1 MAKFN
6 VLRRPR
12 THEGG
17 VAVKRDVKREL
28 FLLAVANMVGERTC
42 YETADERDNRFA
54 QLVRS
59 ATITDPEWTARL
71 LGWLRGTANMRTA
84 SIVGAAEFAS
94 ARTEPGMTRQ
104 VVNSVLQRA
113 DEPGEF
119 LSYWLATHGRAIP
132 KPVKRGIGDAVRRLY
147 DERALLKWDSEAR
160 GVRMGDVLNLTHPK
174 PVESWQG
181 ALFTHALDRRH
192 GNVEEI
198 PAGLSMVHA
207 RDELMSWPV
216 ERRRGL
222 FTGDAT
228 AALELAGM
236 TWESVA
242 GWLQGPLTA
251 DVWTALIPTMGYM
264 ALLRNLRNFDQAGVS
279 DEVAATVAAKLADPE
294 QVARSRQLPMR
305 FLSAFRAA
313 PSLRWAWALEQALN
327 ASLANVPS
335 LPGRTLVLVDRSG
348 SMFYSNVSARSDLT
362 RADAAALF
370 GTALA
375 LRAANAE
382 LVQFGTTARRVKL
395 RAGESMLPV
404 VRDRFDS
411 LGGTD
416 TIGALR
422 QFYRRHDR
430 VVIVTDEQHNGNS
443 LPTAVVPKGVPVY
456 TWNLAGYEFGH
467 TDGRFTFGGLSDAAF
482 GMVPLLEAGEREA
495 WPF

>member
-6 VLRRPR
+6 VLRRPK

-17 VAVKRDVKREL
+17 VGFKRDVKREL
-28 FLLAVANMVGERTC
+28 FLLAVANMVGEHTF
-42 YETADERDNRFA
+42 YETTGERDNRFA

-59 ATITDPEWTARL
+59 ATVADPEWTARL
-71 LGWLRGTANMRTA
+71 LGWLRGSANMRSA
-84 SIVGAAEFAS
+84 SIVGAAEFAH

-119 LSYWLATHGRAIP
+119 LSYWLAMYGRAIP

-174 PVESWQG
+174 PAEGWQG
-181 ALFTHALDRRH
+181 ALFTHALDRRY
-192 GNVEEI
+192 GNIAEI
-198 PAGLSMVHA
+198 PTGLPMVNA
-207 RDELMSWPV
+207 REELLAWPV
-216 ERRRGL
+216 ERRREL
-222 FTGDAT
+222 FAADAT
-228 AALELAGM
+228 PTLKRAGM

-251 DVWTALIPTMGYM
+251 EVWAALIPTMGYM
-264 ALLRNLRNFDQAGVS
+264 ALLRNLRNFDRAGVS
-279 DEVAATVAAKLADPE
+279 DEVAATVARKLADPE

-327 ASLANVPS
+327 ASLATVPS

-348 SMFYSNVSARSDLT
+348 SMFYSTVSAKSDLT

-370 GTALA
+370 GTAIA
-375 LRAANAE
+375 LRAAKAD
-382 LVQFGTTARRVKL
+382 LVQFGTTASPVKL
-395 RAGESMLPV
+395 RAGESVLPV

-416 TIGALR
+416 TIGALK

-430 VVIVTDEQHNGNS
+430 VVIVTDEQHSGS
-443 LPTAVVPKGVPVY
+443 TLPTSVVPGGVPVY

-467 TDGRFTFGGLSDAAF
+467 TEGRFTFGGLSDAAF
-482 GMVPLLEAGEREA
+482 GMIPLIEAGA
-495 WPF
+495 HDTWPF